1 MKVSKQPLMPSPE
14 SSVLDLGGEYEYAV
28 QSVKK
33 EKKKPVIDQNLMIA
47 NIVKKSLELQKR
59 DDKIRHEAE
68 SLFESKKYRENRTQ

>member
-1 MKVSKQPLMPSPE
+1 MPSPE

-47 NIVKKSLELQKR
+47 NIVKKSLEL
-59 DDKIRHEAE
+59 
-68 SLFESKKYRENRTQ
+68 